1 MKILKNKTE
10 VKDFIK
16 QNNMSVIYFSTNTCG
31 ACIILK
37 EKIKKLLYEYTNIKM
52 CEVLGDISIDISAY
66 FNVYSVPIMIFF
78 IEGKEVFRESKY
90 SSIEEIK
97 KKIDRYYS
105 LYFK

>member
-1 MKILKNKTE
+1 
-10 VKDFIK
+10 
-16 QNNMSVIYFSTNTCG
+16 MSVIYFSTNTCG

-37 EKIKKLLYEYTNIKM
+37 EKIRELIYDYSNIKM
-52 CEVLGDISIDISAY
+52 CEVLGDTSIDISAY

-78 IEGKEVFRESKY
+78 IDGKEAFRESKY

-97 KKIDRYYS
+97 KKIDRYYN